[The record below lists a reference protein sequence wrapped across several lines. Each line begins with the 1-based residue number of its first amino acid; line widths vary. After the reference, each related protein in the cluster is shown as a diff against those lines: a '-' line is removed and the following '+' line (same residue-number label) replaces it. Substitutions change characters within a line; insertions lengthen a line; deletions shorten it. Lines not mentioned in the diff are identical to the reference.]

1 MPAKSAKQK
10 KLMDAAAHNPA
21 FAKKV
26 GIPVSVAK
34 KFSKASKGQEFAKGG
49 TLSRIGRAV
58 TPSRRDPDIGKM
70 IGPGEAPKSH
80 HTKENGPLMKHTSAS
95 KKHKM
100 MEYASGGEIQVRG
113 IGKAR
118 PQKAR
123 IC

>member
-26 GIPVSVAK
+26 GIPSKVAK
-34 KFSKASKGQEFAKGG
+34 KFSRTSKGMEFEKGG
-49 TLSRIGRAV
+49 SVNRVGRGV

-70 IGPGEAPKSH
+70 I
-80 HTKENGPLMKHTSAS
+80 KEVKVQKDPTIS
-95 KKHKM
+95 
-100 MEYASGGEIQVRG
+100 EYACGGEVVVKGTG
-113 IGKAR
+113 IAR
-118 PQKAR
+118 TQKAR

>member
-10 KLMDAAAHNPA
+10 KLMDAAAHNPT

-34 KFSKASKGQEFAKGG
+34 KFSKASKGQDFE
-49 TLSRIGRAV
+49 
-58 TPSRRDPDIGKM
+58 KM
-70 IGPGEAPKSH
+70 IKPGSAPKSH
-80 HTKENGPLMKHTSAS
+80 HTKENGPLMKHTAGS

-100 MEYASGGEIQVRG
+100 MEYAGGGEVEVRG
-113 IGKAR
+113 VGKAR